1 MSSTPSGRPVD
12 EELDAATPTSSEAR
26 AVTVPEV
33 APLLGEVMAR
43 IVGGVAGVLFISTET
58 SLDARLAT
66 ARSSLPSLLKA
77 PTAPEAGPLPAPKGS
92 AGWQVPSPFPSS
104 TEMSLDP

>member
-1 MSSTPSGRPVD
+1 MSSTPRGRPVD

-26 AVTVPEV
+26 TVTVPEV

-66 ARSSLPSLLKA
+66 ARSSLPSLLKSPSA
-77 PTAPEAGPLPAPKGS
+77 TEVGPRPAPKDRA
-92 AGWQVPSPFPSS
+92 AGNVRSPLPRR
-104 TEMSLDP
+104 T